1 MFSPYDYMEHP
12 HIQCIGSHT
21 LNSVSKEAAE
31 YQAICEKVDM
41 EVFLDFGFPIGSS
54 VNGYR
59 FVSPKNHMYS
69 SEAVTKSCDIEE
81 CQDKPCYCTHIV
93 GKAFQ
98 LTRQTWIFSCSDL
111 QANPI
116 HFSDLPLKK
125 CVQMVLSNYAD
136 PDRLRKSI
144 YLSMNSFLKI

>member
-1 MFSPYDYMEHP
+1 MSSPYDYMEHP

-31 YQAICEKVDM
+31 YQASCEKVDK

-116 HFSDLPLKK
+116 FIFLFWGSNFLHNRIEGPEQHEKLEKLAMYFSKNNQ
-125 CVQMVLSNYAD
+125 VS
-136 PDRLRKSI
+136 
-144 YLSMNSFLKI
+144 